1 MIKVYQLVVC
11 MSAVDL
17 KRQMDIDSL
26 IHKGSTKS
34 YAKRNIRTNDGRV
47 IEYALIN
54 KGIESF
60 ADKHPTEFVFT
71 SITLQYANI
80 DLIKSVI
87 NVLRKNRQ
95 EDIKENIRKLRSE
108 K

>member
-1 MIKVYQLVVC
+1 MKVYQLVVC

-17 KRQMDIDSL
+17 KRQMDRDNL
-26 IHKGSTKS
+26 IHKGSTRS

-60 ADKHPTEFVFT
+60 TDKHPTEFVFT
-71 SITLQYANI
+71 STALEHANV
-80 DLIKSVI
+80 DFIKNII
-87 NVLRKNRQ
+87 NVLRKNRH
-95 EDIKENIRKLRSE
+95 EDAQKFLESREWE